1 MQAIPS
7 ILTIAGSDS
16 GGGAG
21 IQADLKTI
29 HAHGCY
35 GLSAITA
42 LTAQNTRG
50 VTGIHAP
57 PADFVAKQLETVLA
71 DIDVAAAKTGMLF
84 SAEIIQAVAW
94 GLRDAAFPLVVDPV
108 CVAQS
113 GDQLLQ
119 DSAVSAMKT
128 HIFPRATLLT
138 PNIPEAELFS
148 GLKIESSKDV
158 FAAMRAL
165 LDLGPK
171 AVLIKGGHM
180 REGKTVTDW
189 LGLPDSKV
197 VSLPMP
203 RVGGE
208 SRHGT
213 GCTLSASIASNLGL
227 GWSMEDAVR
236 RAQEFLN
243 AAIRESFPVGKG
255 SGPVNHLVA
264 GPWNHRGHAS

>member
-1 MQAIPS
+1 
-7 ILTIAGSDS
+7 
-16 GGGAG
+16 
-21 IQADLKTI
+21 
-29 HAHGCY
+29 
-35 GLSAITA
+35 
-42 LTAQNTRG
+42 
-50 VTGIHAP
+50 
-57 PADFVAKQLETVLA
+57 
-71 DIDVAAAKTGMLF
+71 
-84 SAEIIQAVAW
+84 
-94 GLRDAAFPLVVDPV
+94 
-108 CVAQS
+108 
-113 GDQLLQ
+113 
-119 DSAVSAMKT
+119 
-128 HIFPRATLLT
+128 
-138 PNIPEAELFS
+138 
-148 GLKIESSKDV
+148 
-158 FAAMRAL
+158 MRAL

>member
-1 MQAIPS
+1 MSAIPS

-21 IQADLKTI
+21 IQADLKTF

-35 GLSAITA
+35 GLSVITA

-57 PADFVAKQLETVLA
+57 PAEFVAKQLEAVLD
-71 DIDVAAAKTGMLF
+71 DIGVAAAKTGMLF

-94 GLRDAAFPLVVDPV
+94 GLREASFPLVVDPV

-119 DSAVSAMKT
+119 DSAVEAMRT
-128 HIFPRATLLT
+128 HIFPRAALLT
-138 PNIPEAELFS
+138 PNLPEAELFS
-148 GLKIESSKDV
+148 GRRVESDRDV
-158 FAAMRAL
+158 FDVIRAL
-165 LDLGPK
+165 LDQGPK
-171 AVLIKGGHM
+171 AVLLKGGHM
-180 REGKTVTDW
+180 RGGETVTDW
-189 LGLPDSKV
+189 LGLEDGEV
-197 VSLPMP
+197 VALPMP

-213 GCTLSASIASNLGL
+213 GCTLAAAIAANLGL
-227 GWSMEDAVR
+227 GLSLEEAVR
-236 RAQEFLN
+236 NAQEFLN
-243 AAIRESFPVGKG
+243 AAIRESFSVGKG
-255 SGPVNHLVA
+255 SGPVNHLVSGSWGA
-264 GPWNHRGHAS
+264 RGRT

>member
-1 MQAIPS
+1 MPAIPA

-21 IQADLKTI
+21 IQADLKTF

-35 GLSAITA
+35 GLSVITA
-42 LTAQNTRG
+42 LTAQNTLG

-57 PADFVAKQLETVLA
+57 PAEFVALQLKTVLD
-71 DIDVAAAKTGMLF
+71 DIEVAAAKTGMLF
-84 SAEIIQAVAW
+84 SAEIIEAVAD
-94 GLRDAAFPLVVDPV
+94 GLREAAFPLVVDPV

-113 GDQLLQ
+113 GDQLLL
-119 DSAVSAMKT
+119 DSAIEAMKRR
-128 HIFPRATLLT
+128 IFPRAALLT

-148 GLKIESSKDV
+148 GLKIESSKDI

-180 REGKTVTDW
+180 LEGEMVTDW
-189 LGLPDSKV
+189 LGLPDGEV

-213 GCTLSASIASNLGL
+213 GCTLAAAIASNLGL
-227 GWSMEDAVR
+227 GRDLETAVR

-255 SGPVNHLVA
+255 SGPVNHLVQGKWSA
-264 GPWNHRGHAS
+264 RS